1 MNSRRIIILLVAV
14 VIAAVASM
22 GLLSYV
28 RNLETEATDVYQLE
42 EVWVVQDTIPRGTP
56 AQQVISSGL
65 IALQQVPVEF
75 MPASAI
81 KDPAVE
87 LAGLVAVTDLPPS
100 SVVVSGNFVAPG
112 VVNTGITDRLEE
124 RGMVTL
130 TFSLGQVNA
139 AAYLIQPGDYVNILT
154 TVGLTEEAEE
164 GATDSE
170 GNVVS
175 VDGEEF
181 NRESALY
188 NQDARYIYQQAE
200 VLAVASALPSDLGE
214 DTTAEGEAAAG
225 PPASGLI
232 TLALPPEAV
241 QLMLS
246 IGLDDLYL
254 SLLPTNYEP
263 QPLPPID
270 LDEFQ
275 LPGEDPER
283 LTPYGPPSNQ
293 PQSTEEDQ

>member
-87 LAGLVAVTDLPPS
+87 LAGLVAVTDLPPN

-154 TVGLTEEAEE
+154 LVGLTDDEEES
-164 GATDSE
+164 TDTE

-175 VDGEEF
+175 ADGEEF
-181 NRESALY
+181 NRENDLY
-188 NQDARYIYQQAE
+188 NQDARYVYQQAE

-214 DTTAEGEAAAG
+214 NTTAEGDEAAAG

-246 IGLDDLYL
+246 IGLEDLYL

-263 QPLPPID
+263 QPLPPIN

>member
-1 MNSRRIIILLVAV
+1 
-14 VIAAVASM
+14 M

-130 TFSLGQVNA
+130 TFSLGQTNA

-154 TVGLTEEAEE
+154 LVGLVEEEDDV
-164 GATDSE
+164 TDSE
-170 GNVVS
+170 GDVIAT
-175 VDGEEF
+175 DGEEF
-181 NRESALY
+181 NRESDLY
-188 NQDARYIYQQAE
+188 NQDARYVYQQAE

-214 DTTAEGEAAAG
+214 NTTAEDGEPVG
-225 PPASGLI
+225 PPPSGLI
-232 TLALPPEAV
+232 TLAVPPEAV

-246 IGLDDLYL
+246 IGLDNLYL

-275 LPGEDPER
+275 LPGEDAER